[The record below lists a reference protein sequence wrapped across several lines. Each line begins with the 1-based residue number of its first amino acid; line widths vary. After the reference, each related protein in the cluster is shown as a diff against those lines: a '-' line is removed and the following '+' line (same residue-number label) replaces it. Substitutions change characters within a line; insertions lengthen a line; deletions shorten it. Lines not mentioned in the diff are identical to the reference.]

1 METKEQYYKRIEPAD
16 AHVLEKFLKPEAE
29 HSKISNGVG
38 EVSEVVEEK
47 GVERQEAKFVGY
59 SNLVLLQVGQRE
71 N

>member
-38 EVSEVVEEK
+38 EVSEEVEK

-59 SNLVLLQVGQRE
+59 SNLILLQVGQRE